1 MIIEI
6 EQVNGAPLT
15 GYCECSAIHPP
26 DGEYDA
32 YRENWVHWGSWQE
45 ALAEAIS
52 LHGRSEVD
60 EVRLTSGTTMRAAQA
75 A

>member
-6 EQVNGAPLT
+6 EQVNDAPFT
-15 GYCECSAIHPP
+15 SYCECSAIYPP

-32 YRENWVHWGSWQE
+32 YRESWVYCGPWQE